1 METKTL
7 SIYVT
12 YFLTMN
18 NKLHSTTRVLH
29 VLQAKSL
36 QSRLTLCDPMD
47 HSLPGSSD
55 HRILQ
60 ARILKWVASFRGS
73 TRPKDQT
80 YVSYVS
86 CIGRWLLYHLAPSGK
101 PATRTSFLQR
111 DLLIYNSYTRTCDF
125 KTKVWYFKK
134 DWIYNGCFKLSSS
147 KPEEICIYSFF
158 WTLQETLILLSLSTP
173 SFCW

>member
-18 NKLHSTTRVLH
+18 NKLHSATRVLR
-29 VLQAKSL
+29 VLQAKLL
-36 QSRLTLCDPMD
+36 QSRLTFCDPMD

-111 DLLIYNSYTRTCDF
+111 DLLIYNSYTIQFVHIKVQFNSFGTF
-125 KTKVWYFKK
+125 TQLGNYHQNHIKTF
-134 DWIYNGCFKLSSS
+134 LSAQR
-147 KPEEICIYSFF
+147 EISYPLGFIPHF
-158 WTLQETLILLSLSTP
+158 LLP
-173 SFCW
+173 